1 MRIAVVG
8 PGSLG
13 SVYAAL
19 LHRGGHEVTLIG
31 RTASVDRVRHREVTI
46 HGLDDVHVSV
56 PITDDPA
63 ALGPVDLLLL
73 CTKAIDTR
81 STLVALKD
89 MQVGAA
95 ASFQNGIIK
104 EALLIEAFG
113 RERVLGAA
121 TMLGAERQQDGS
133 VDFTARGT
141 TYLGEFDG
149 HISDRLGSIVAALD
163 DAGLPAQALPDIETL
178 VWSKACLSAGAFAV
192 SVLSRLPMVKI
203 FADPGLAGVM
213 ADLLAEAAAIA
224 AAAGHTV
231 HDYPGMRV
239 GSWAHHPRHVVV
251 EDMAERASDMA
262 VAPRVVRV
270 SMLQDLL
277 AGRPMEVEE
286 VYGGLLAEGVRTG
299 TPTPKLA
306 MVYELLQGIDRSRH
320 APEPASVRYQSDPL
334 ARG

>member
-19 LHRGGHEVTLIG
+19 LHRGGHDVTLIG
-31 RTASVDRVRHREVTI
+31 RAGRIDTVRHRGITI
-46 HGLDDVHVSV
+46 HGLEDVHASV
-56 PITDDPA
+56 PVTDDPSEV
-63 ALGPVDLLLL
+63 GPVDLLLL

-81 STLVALKD
+81 GTLATLKS
-89 MQVGAA
+89 MRVGAA

-104 EALLIEAFG
+104 ESLLIEAFG

-121 TMLGAERQQDGS
+121 TMVGAERERDGS

-141 TYLGEFDG
+141 TYFGEFDG
-149 HISDRLGSIVAALD
+149 HITDRLGSIIAALD
-163 DAGLPAQALPDIETL
+163 DAGLPAQGLPDIETL

-192 SVLSRLPMVKI
+192 SVFSRLPMVKV

-251 EDMAERASDMA
+251 LNMAERAADMA

-270 SMLQDLL
+270 SMLQDVL
-277 AGRPMEVEE
+277 AGRPIEVDE
-286 VYGGLLAEGVRTG
+286 VYGGLLAEGQRTG

-306 MVYELLQGIDRSRH
+306 MVYELLQGIDRSRRTS
-320 APEPASVRYQSDPL
+320 EPAEIDPRD
-334 ARG
+334 ASTRG